1 MLRRLGMFSLLLLAP
16 LVSVS
21 VVADVAVNPADSSAD
36 QSSTVVEKKVEKMR
50 CRRVEQRGS
59 HIKKR
64 VCRTPA
70 EWNAERERDASARQ
84 MRGLDSR
91 GRTSGGGEG
100 A

>member
-1 MLRRLGMFSLLLLAP
+1 MLRRFGMFSLLLLAP

-21 VVADVAVNPADSSAD
+21 VVADIAASPAVSSAE
-36 QSSTVVEKKVEKMR
+36 QPSAVVENKAEKMR

-64 VCRTPA
+64 VCRTQA

-91 GRTSGGGEG
+91 GRTSGGSEG